1 MTNNTAAKVLSPA
14 GAQPRAAA
22 SSNNVLEISG
32 LTVSSGDKEIIHG
45 IDITV
50 AAGERL
56 GLIGESG
63 SGKSL
68 TCLAAMGLLPSGL
81 TARGSIMLPSAGV
94 DVITSTD
101 EELRTLR
108 GSTMSMVFQEPMTAL
123 NPLMKVGKQVGEVVQ
138 IHHSKL
144 SKNQRDTTVNDMLQ
158 SVGLGEVKRV
168 ADSYPFQL
176 SGGQRQR
183 VMLAMA
189 MINAPQL
196 LLADE
201 PTTALDVTVQQQV
214 TQLMSQQ
221 VQSSGSS
228 LLFITHDLG
237 VVAGLCDSVAI
248 MRHGRIIERGN
259 LDEVFARP
267 QHPYTKALLAA
278 SKLEKN
284 KHNNRLV
291 TLSDLELR
299 EHKQGQV
306 SAQSANSENSEDYL
320 VQDEA
325 MAIDHP
331 QASLFA
337 AAPHDVLPEEPHG
350 TLVFNRR
357 ESNLSHPHEEA
368 IEVSELVKSYKT
380 RSLGSTTT
388 FTAVNGISFDVHK
401 GEKFGIVGESGCG
414 KSTTL
419 RMISALDQATSG
431 SIKVFGT
438 EIVEQSMRANAW
450 VHQKVQVVFQDPMGS
465 LDPRM
470 RIWEIISEPLVNTSK
485 KERIARSESMLES
498 VGLDAASAQ
507 RYPHQ
512 FSGGQRQRIAIAR
525 ALITKPQIL
534 IADEAVSALDVSV
547 RAQVLN
553 LLADLSQSHSFT
565 LVFVSHDLHVVRN
578 QCDVVAVMRKGEI
591 VECGPSEEIYKN
603 PLHTYTKTLLD
614 AMPSIG
620 TKE

>member
-1 MTNNTAAKVLSPA
+1 MTYGTATAAQQSSSDVVL
-14 GAQPRAAA
+14 
-22 SSNNVLEISG
+22 NISG
-32 LTVSSGDKEIIHG
+32 LRVSSGDKEIIHG

-50 AAGERL
+50 RAGERL

-68 TCLAAMGLLPSGL
+68 TCLAAMGLLPQGL
-81 TARGSIMLPSAGV
+81 TATGSIEMPSAGI
-94 DVITSTD
+94 DVLHAD
-101 EELRTLR
+101 DQQMRTLR

-123 NPLMKVGKQVGEVVQ
+123 NPLMKVGRQVGEVVS
-138 IHHSKL
+138 IHTPKASGAEIDG
-144 SKNQRDTTVNDMLQ
+144 RVDDMLK
-158 SVGLGEVKRV
+158 SVGLADVKRV
-168 ADSYPFQL
+168 SDSYPFQL

-189 MINAPQL
+189 MINSPGL

-201 PTTALDVTVQQQV
+201 PTTALDVTVQKQV
-214 TQLMSQQ
+214 TELMSEQ
-221 VQSSGSS
+221 VRSSGSS

-237 VVAGLCDSVAI
+237 VVAGLCNSVAI
-248 MRHGRIIERGN
+248 MRHGRIIERGA
-259 LDEVFARP
+259 LEEVFAHPR
-267 QHPYTKALLAA
+267 HPYTKALLAA
-278 SKLEKN
+278 SKLEKDG
-284 KHNNRLV
+284 HSNRLV
-291 TLSDLELR
+291 TLADLERR
-299 EHKQGQV
+299 EHDDGMHGQEGQPAV
-306 SAQSANSENSEDYL
+306 TTKGPQPA
-320 VQDEA
+320 A
-325 MAIDHP
+325 M
-331 QASLFA
+331 
-337 AAPHDVLPEEPHG
+337 APHDVLPEEPHG
-350 TLVFNRR
+350 TLVFNRY
-357 ESNLSHPHEEA
+357 ESSLAHPHEEA
-368 IEVSELVKSYKT
+368 IQVSELVKSYKT
-380 RSLGSTTT
+380 RSLGSTRT
-388 FTAVNGISFDVHK
+388 FKAVNGISFDVHK

-419 RMISALDQATSG
+419 RMLSALDRATSG
-431 SIKVFGT
+431 SIKIFGT
-438 EIVEQSMRANAW
+438 EIVEQSARGNAW

-470 RIWEIISEPLVNTSK
+470 RIWQIVSEPLGKTPR
-485 KERIARSESMLES
+485 KERLARAERILES

-525 ALITKPQIL
+525 ALITKPQVL

-553 LLADLSQSHSFT
+553 LLADLSESHAFT

-603 PLHTYTKTLLD
+603 PLHPYTKTLLE
-614 AMPSIG
+614 AMPDIG
-620 TKE
+620 AAGE

>member
-1 MTNNTAAKVLSPA
+1 MTDGTATAAQQSSSDVVL
-14 GAQPRAAA
+14 
-22 SSNNVLEISG
+22 NISG
-32 LTVSSGDKEIIHG
+32 LRVSSGDKEIIHG

-50 AAGERL
+50 RAGERL

-68 TCLAAMGLLPSGL
+68 TCLAAMGLLPQGL
-81 TARGSIMLPSAGV
+81 TATGSIEMPSAGI
-94 DVITSTD
+94 DVLHAD
-101 EELRTLR
+101 DQQMRTLR

-123 NPLMKVGKQVGEVVQ
+123 NPLMKVGRQVGEVVS
-138 IHHSKL
+138 IHTPKASGAEIDG
-144 SKNQRDTTVNDMLQ
+144 RVDDMLK
-158 SVGLGEVKRV
+158 SVGLADVKRV
-168 ADSYPFQL
+168 SDSYPFQL

-189 MINAPQL
+189 MINSPGL

-201 PTTALDVTVQQQV
+201 PTTALDVTVQKQV
-214 TQLMSQQ
+214 TELMSEQ
-221 VQSSGSS
+221 VRSSGSS

-237 VVAGLCDSVAI
+237 VVAGLCNSVAI
-248 MRHGRIIERGN
+248 MRHGRIIERGA
-259 LDEVFARP
+259 LEEVFAHPR
-267 QHPYTKALLAA
+267 HPYTKALLAA
-278 SKLEKN
+278 SKLEKDG
-284 KHNNRLV
+284 HSNRLV
-291 TLSDLELR
+291 TLADLERR
-299 EHKQGQV
+299 EHDDGMHGQEGQPAV
-306 SAQSANSENSEDYL
+306 TTKGPEPA
-320 VQDEA
+320 A
-325 MAIDHP
+325 M
-331 QASLFA
+331 
-337 AAPHDVLPEEPHG
+337 APHDVLPEEPHG
-350 TLVFNRR
+350 TLVFNRY
-357 ESNLSHPHEEA
+357 ESSLAHPHEEA
-368 IEVSELVKSYKT
+368 IQVSELVKSYKT
-380 RSLGSTTT
+380 RSLGSTRT
-388 FTAVNGISFDVHK
+388 FKAVNGISFDVHK

-419 RMISALDQATSG
+419 RMLSALDRATSG
-431 SIKVFGT
+431 SIKIFGT
-438 EIVEQSMRANAW
+438 EIVEQSPRGNAW

-470 RIWEIISEPLVNTSK
+470 RIWQIVSEPLGKTPR
-485 KERIARSESMLES
+485 KERLARAERILES

-525 ALITKPQIL
+525 ALITKPQVL

-553 LLADLSQSHSFT
+553 LLADLSESHAFT

-603 PLHTYTKTLLD
+603 PLHPYTKTLLE
-614 AMPSIG
+614 AMPDIG
-620 TKE
+620 AAGE

>member
-1 MTNNTAAKVLSPA
+1 MTEMTDVNVHASD
-14 GAQPRAAA
+14 GARTHGATNSDA
-22 SSNNVLEISG
+22 VLEISN
-32 LTVSSGDKEIIHG
+32 LKVSSGNKEIIHG

-50 AAGERL
+50 KAGERL

-81 TARGSIMLPSAGV
+81 HAEGSIVLPSRGI
-94 DVITSTD
+94 DVLQQDD
-101 EELRTLR
+101 EGLRALR
-108 GSTMSMVFQEPMTAL
+108 GSMLSMVFQEPMTAL

-138 IHHSKL
+138 IHDAQMPKE
-144 SKNQRDTTVNDMLQ
+144 QRDGKVNDMLH
-158 SVGLGEVKRV
+158 SVGLGDVKRV

-189 MINAPQL
+189 MINSPKL

-201 PTTALDVTVQQQV
+201 PTTALDVTVQRQV
-214 TQLMSQQ
+214 TELMSQQ
-221 VQSSGSS
+221 VRSSGSS

-248 MRHGRIIERGN
+248 MRHGRIIERGH
-259 LDEVFARP
+259 LDEVFAHP

-284 KHNNRLV
+284 EHSNRLI
-291 TLSDLELR
+291 TLADLELR
-299 EHKQGQV
+299 ERAQQTQPAPSVEAQDLGTDKYDLERSE
-306 SAQSANSENSEDYL
+306 SAASEVL
-320 VQDEA
+320 GTPLQT
-325 MAIDHP
+325 
-331 QASLFA
+331 
-337 AAPHDVLPEEPHG
+337 AAPHDVLPEEAHG

-357 ESNLSHPHEEA
+357 ESSIAHPHQEV
-368 IEVSELVKSYKT
+368 IEVSELVKSYKS
-380 RSLGSTTT
+380 RSLGSTRS
-388 FTAVNGISFDVHK
+388 FQAVNGISFDVHK

-419 RMISALDQATSG
+419 RMLAALDQATSG

-470 RIWEIISEPLVNTSK
+470 RIWQIISEPLAKTSK
-485 KERIARSESMLES
+485 KERLARAEQMLES

-553 LLADLSQSHSFT
+553 LLADLSQSHAFT

-591 VECGPSEEIYKN
+591 VECGPSEEIYRN
-603 PLHTYTKTLLD
+603 PLHPYTKTLLD
-614 AMPSIG
+614 AMPKIG
-620 TKE
+620 

>member
-1 MTNNTAAKVLSPA
+1 MTDGTATAAQQSSSDVVL
-14 GAQPRAAA
+14 
-22 SSNNVLEISG
+22 NISG
-32 LTVSSGDKEIIHG
+32 LRVSSGDKEIIHG

-50 AAGERL
+50 RAGERL

-68 TCLAAMGLLPSGL
+68 TCLAAMGLLPQGL
-81 TARGSIMLPSAGV
+81 TATGSIEMPSAGI
-94 DVITSTD
+94 DVLHAD
-101 EELRTLR
+101 DQQMRTLR

-123 NPLMKVGKQVGEVVQ
+123 NPLMKVGRQVGEVVS
-138 IHHSKL
+138 IHRPKASGAEIDG
-144 SKNQRDTTVNDMLQ
+144 RVDDMLT
-158 SVGLGEVKRV
+158 SVGLADVKRV
-168 ADSYPFQL
+168 SDSYPFQL

-189 MINAPQL
+189 MINSPGL

-201 PTTALDVTVQQQV
+201 PTTALDVTVQKQV
-214 TQLMSQQ
+214 TELMSEQ
-221 VQSSGSS
+221 VRSSGSS

-237 VVAGLCDSVAI
+237 VVAGLCNSVAI
-248 MRHGRIIERGN
+248 MRHVRIIERGA
-259 LDEVFARP
+259 LEEVFAHPR
-267 QHPYTKALLAA
+267 HPYTKALLAA
-278 SKLEKN
+278 SKLEKDE
-284 KHNNRLV
+284 HSNRLV
-291 TLSDLELR
+291 TLADLERR
-299 EHKQGQV
+299 EHDDGMHGREGQPAV
-306 SAQSANSENSEDYL
+306 TTKGPEPA
-320 VQDEA
+320 A
-325 MAIDHP
+325 M
-331 QASLFA
+331 
-337 AAPHDVLPEEPHG
+337 APHDVLPEEPHG
-350 TLVFNRR
+350 TLVFNRY
-357 ESNLSHPHEEA
+357 ESSLAHPHEEA
-368 IEVSELVKSYKT
+368 IQVSELVKSYKT
-380 RSLGSTTT
+380 RSLGSTRT
-388 FTAVNGISFDVHK
+388 FKAVNGISFDVHK

-419 RMISALDQATSG
+419 RMLSALDRATSG
-431 SIKVFGT
+431 SIKIFGT
-438 EIVEQSMRANAW
+438 EIVEQSPRGNAW

-470 RIWEIISEPLVNTSK
+470 RIWQIVSEPLGKTPR
-485 KERIARSESMLES
+485 KERLARAERILES

-525 ALITKPQIL
+525 ALITKPQVL

-553 LLADLSQSHSFT
+553 LLADLSESHAFT

-603 PLHTYTKTLLD
+603 PLHPYTKTLLE
-614 AMPSIG
+614 AMPDIG
-620 TKE
+620 AAGE

>member
-325 MAIDHP
+325 MAIDHS
-331 QASLFA
+331 QASSFA
-337 AAPHDVLPEEPHG
+337 AAPHDVLPEGPHG

-470 RIWEIISEPLVNTSK
+470 RIWQIISEPLVNTSK

>member
-1 MTNNTAAKVLSPA
+1 MTDGTATAAQQSSSDLVL
-14 GAQPRAAA
+14 
-22 SSNNVLEISG
+22 NISG
-32 LTVSSGDKEIIHG
+32 LRVSSGDKEIIHG

-50 AAGERL
+50 RAGERL

-68 TCLAAMGLLPSGL
+68 TCLAAMGLLPQGL
-81 TARGSIMLPSAGV
+81 TATGSIELPSAGI
-94 DVITSTD
+94 DVLHAD
-101 EELRTLR
+101 DQQMRTLR

-123 NPLMKVGKQVGEVVQ
+123 NPLMKVGRQVGEVVS
-138 IHHSKL
+138 IHTPKASGAEIG
-144 SKNQRDTTVNDMLQ
+144 SRVDDMLT
-158 SVGLGEVKRV
+158 SVGLADVKRV
-168 ADSYPFQL
+168 SDSYPFQL
-176 SGGQRQR
+176 SGGQRRR

-189 MINAPQL
+189 MINSPGL

-201 PTTALDVTVQQQV
+201 PTTALDVTVQKQV
-214 TQLMSQQ
+214 TELMSDQ
-221 VQSSGSS
+221 VRSSGSS

-248 MRHGRIIERGN
+248 MRHGRIIERGA
-259 LDEVFARP
+259 LEEVFAHP
-267 QHPYTKALLAA
+267 HHPYTKALLAA
-278 SKLEKN
+278 SKLEKD
-284 KHNNRLV
+284 KHSNRLV
-291 TLSDLELR
+291 TLSDLESR
-299 EHKQGQV
+299 EHDDGTHSQGGPLTEGGV
-306 SAQSANSENSEDYL
+306 DEVLHGDSPAVTAKRSAPAT
-320 VQDEA
+320 
-325 MAIDHP
+325 
-331 QASLFA
+331 
-337 AAPHDVLPEEPHG
+337 APHDVLPEEPHG
-350 TLVFNRR
+350 TLVFNRY
-357 ESNLSHPHEEA
+357 ESSLAHPHEEA
-368 IEVSELVKSYKT
+368 IQVSELVKSYKT
-380 RSLGSTTT
+380 RSLGSTRT
-388 FTAVNGISFDVHK
+388 FKAVNGISFDVHK

-419 RMISALDQATSG
+419 RMLSALDRATSG
-431 SIKVFGT
+431 SIKIFGT
-438 EIVEQSMRANAW
+438 EIVEQSARGNAW

-470 RIWEIISEPLVNTSK
+470 RIWQIVSEPLGKTPR
-485 KERIARSESMLES
+485 KERLARAERILES

-525 ALITKPQIL
+525 ALITKPQVL

-553 LLADLSQSHSFT
+553 LLADLSESHAFT

-603 PLHTYTKTLLD
+603 PLHPYTKTLLE
-614 AMPSIG
+614 AMPDIG
-620 TKE
+620 AAGE

>member
-1 MTNNTAAKVLSPA
+1 MTDGTAQATHQAPSDVVL
-14 GAQPRAAA
+14 
-22 SSNNVLEISG
+22 NISG
-32 LTVSSGDKEIIHG
+32 LRVSSGDKEIIHG

-50 AAGERL
+50 RAGERL

-68 TCLAAMGLLPSGL
+68 TCLAAMGLLPQGL
-81 TARGSIMLPSAGV
+81 TAKGSIELPSVGV
-94 DVITSTD
+94 DVLHADDQQMRS
-101 EELRTLR
+101 LR

-123 NPLMKVGKQVGEVVQ
+123 NPLMKVGRQVGEVVS
-138 IHHSKL
+138 IHQPKASGAEIGTKV
-144 SKNQRDTTVNDMLQ
+144 DDMLK
-158 SVGLGEVKRV
+158 SVGLGDAKRV
-168 ADSYPFQL
+168 SDSYPFQL

-189 MINAPQL
+189 MINSPGL

-201 PTTALDVTVQQQV
+201 PTTALDVTVQKQV
-214 TQLMSQQ
+214 TELMSEQ
-221 VQSSGSS
+221 VRSSGSS

-248 MRHGRIIERGN
+248 MRHGRIIERGA
-259 LDEVFARP
+259 LEEVFANPR
-267 QHPYTKALLAA
+267 HPYTKALLAA
-278 SKLEKN
+278 SKLEKDE
-284 KHNNRLV
+284 HSNRLV
-291 TLSDLELR
+291 TLADLERR
-299 EHKQGQV
+299 EHDDGMHGREGQPAV
-306 SAQSANSENSEDYL
+306 TTKGPEPA
-320 VQDEA
+320 A
-325 MAIDHP
+325 M
-331 QASLFA
+331 
-337 AAPHDVLPEEPHG
+337 APHDVLPEEPHG
-350 TLVFNRR
+350 TLVFNRY
-357 ESNLSHPHEEA
+357 ESSLAHPHEEA
-368 IEVSELVKSYKT
+368 IQVSELVKSYKT
-380 RSLGSTTT
+380 RSLGSTRT
-388 FTAVNGISFDVHK
+388 FKAVNGISFDVHK

-419 RMISALDQATSG
+419 RMLSALDRATSG
-431 SIKVFGT
+431 SIKIFGT
-438 EIVEQSMRANAW
+438 EIVEQSARGNAW

-470 RIWEIISEPLVNTSK
+470 RIWQIVSEPLGKTPR
-485 KERIARSESMLES
+485 KERLERAERILES

-525 ALITKPQIL
+525 ALITKPQVL

-553 LLADLSQSHSFT
+553 LLADLSESHAFT

-578 QCDVVAVMRKGEI
+578 QCDVVAVMREGEI

-603 PLHTYTKTLLD
+603 PLHPYTKTLLE
-614 AMPSIG
+614 AMPNIG
-620 TKE
+620 AAGE

>member
-1 MTNNTAAKVLSPA
+1 MTDGTATAAQQSSSDVVL
-14 GAQPRAAA
+14 
-22 SSNNVLEISG
+22 NISG
-32 LTVSSGDKEIIHG
+32 LRVSSGDKEIIHG

-50 AAGERL
+50 RAGERL

-68 TCLAAMGLLPSGL
+68 TCLAAMGLLPQGL
-81 TARGSIMLPSAGV
+81 TATGSIEMPSAGI
-94 DVITSTD
+94 DVLHAD
-101 EELRTLR
+101 DQQMRTLR

-123 NPLMKVGKQVGEVVQ
+123 NPLMKVGRQVGEVVS
-138 IHHSKL
+138 IHRPKASGAEIDG
-144 SKNQRDTTVNDMLQ
+144 RVDDMLT
-158 SVGLGEVKRV
+158 SVGLADVKRV
-168 ADSYPFQL
+168 SDSYPFQL

-189 MINAPQL
+189 MINSPGL

-201 PTTALDVTVQQQV
+201 PTTALDVTVQKQV
-214 TQLMSQQ
+214 TELMSEQ
-221 VQSSGSS
+221 VRSSGSS

-237 VVAGLCDSVAI
+237 VVAGLCNSVAI
-248 MRHGRIIERGN
+248 MRHVRIIERGA
-259 LDEVFARP
+259 LEEVFAHPR
-267 QHPYTKALLAA
+267 HPYTKALLAA
-278 SKLEKN
+278 SKLEKDE
-284 KHNNRLV
+284 HSNRLV
-291 TLSDLELR
+291 TLADLERR
-299 EHKQGQV
+299 EHDDGMHGREGQPAV
-306 SAQSANSENSEDYL
+306 TTKGPEPA
-320 VQDEA
+320 A
-325 MAIDHP
+325 M
-331 QASLFA
+331 
-337 AAPHDVLPEEPHG
+337 APHDVLPEEPHG
-350 TLVFNRR
+350 TLVFNRY
-357 ESNLSHPHEEA
+357 ESSLAHPHEEA
-368 IEVSELVKSYKT
+368 IQVSELVKSYKT
-380 RSLGSTTT
+380 RSLGSTRT
-388 FTAVNGISFDVHK
+388 FKAVNGISFDVHK

-419 RMISALDQATSG
+419 RMLSALDRATSG
-431 SIKVFGT
+431 SIKIFGT
-438 EIVEQSMRANAW
+438 EIVEQSARGNAW

-470 RIWEIISEPLVNTSK
+470 RIWQIVSEPLGKTPR
-485 KERIARSESMLES
+485 KERLARAERILES

-525 ALITKPQIL
+525 ALITKPQVL

-553 LLADLSQSHSFT
+553 LLADLSESHAFT

-603 PLHTYTKTLLD
+603 PLHPYTKTLLE
-614 AMPSIG
+614 AMPDIG
-620 TKE
+620 AAGE

>member
-1 MTNNTAAKVLSPA
+1 MTDGTATAAHQSSSDLVL
-14 GAQPRAAA
+14 
-22 SSNNVLEISG
+22 NISG
-32 LTVSSGDKEIIHG
+32 LRVSSGDKEIIHG

-50 AAGERL
+50 RAGERL

-68 TCLAAMGLLPSGL
+68 TCLAAMGLLPQGL
-81 TARGSIMLPSAGV
+81 TATGSIELPSAGI
-94 DVITSTD
+94 DVLHAD
-101 EELRTLR
+101 DQQMRTLR

-123 NPLMKVGKQVGEVVQ
+123 NPLMKVGRQVGEVVS
-138 IHHSKL
+138 IHRPKASGAEIG
-144 SKNQRDTTVNDMLQ
+144 SRVDDMLT
-158 SVGLGEVKRV
+158 SVGLADVKRV
-168 ADSYPFQL
+168 SDSYPFQL

-189 MINAPQL
+189 MINSPGL

-201 PTTALDVTVQQQV
+201 PTTALDVTVQKQV
-214 TQLMSQQ
+214 TELMSEQ
-221 VQSSGSS
+221 VRSSGSS

-237 VVAGLCDSVAI
+237 VVAGLCNSVAI
-248 MRHGRIIERGN
+248 MRHGRIIERGA
-259 LDEVFARP
+259 LEEVFAHPR
-267 QHPYTKALLAA
+267 HPYTKALLAA
-278 SKLEKN
+278 SKLEKDE
-284 KHNNRLV
+284 HSNRLV
-291 TLSDLELR
+291 TLADLERR
-299 EHKQGQV
+299 EHDDGMHGQEGQPAEGAV
-306 SAQSANSENSEDYL
+306 DGRLHGDSPAVIVEGLEPA
-320 VQDEA
+320 A
-325 MAIDHP
+325 M
-331 QASLFA
+331 
-337 AAPHDVLPEEPHG
+337 APHDVLPEEPHG
-350 TLVFNRR
+350 TLVFNRY
-357 ESNLSHPHEEA
+357 ESSLAHPHEEA
-368 IEVSELVKSYKT
+368 IQVSELVKSYKT
-380 RSLGSTTT
+380 RSLGSTRT
-388 FTAVNGISFDVHK
+388 FKAVNGISFDVHK

-419 RMISALDQATSG
+419 RMLSALDRATSG
-431 SIKVFGT
+431 SIKIFGT
-438 EIVEQSMRANAW
+438 EIVEQSARGNAW

-470 RIWEIISEPLVNTSK
+470 RIWQIVSEPLGKTPR
-485 KERIARSESMLES
+485 KERLARAERILES

-525 ALITKPQIL
+525 ALITKPQVL

-553 LLADLSQSHSFT
+553 LLADLSESHAFT

-603 PLHTYTKTLLD
+603 PLHPYTKTLLE
-614 AMPSIG
+614 AMPNIG
-620 TKE
+620 AEGE

>member
-1 MTNNTAAKVLSPA
+1 MTYGTATAAQQSSSDVVL
-14 GAQPRAAA
+14 
-22 SSNNVLEISG
+22 NISG
-32 LTVSSGDKEIIHG
+32 LRVSSGDKEIIHG

-50 AAGERL
+50 RAGERL

-68 TCLAAMGLLPSGL
+68 TCLAAMGLLPQGL
-81 TARGSIMLPSAGV
+81 TATGSIEMPSAGI
-94 DVITSTD
+94 DVLHAD
-101 EELRTLR
+101 DQQMRTLR

-123 NPLMKVGKQVGEVVQ
+123 NPLMKVGRQVGEVVS
-138 IHHSKL
+138 IHTPKASGVEIDG
-144 SKNQRDTTVNDMLQ
+144 RVDDMLK
-158 SVGLGEVKRV
+158 SVGLADVKRV
-168 ADSYPFQL
+168 SDSYPFQL

-189 MINAPQL
+189 MINSPGL

-201 PTTALDVTVQQQV
+201 PTTALDVTVQKQV
-214 TQLMSQQ
+214 TELMSEQ
-221 VQSSGSS
+221 VRSSGSS

-237 VVAGLCDSVAI
+237 VVAGLCNSVAI
-248 MRHGRIIERGN
+248 MRHGRIIERGA
-259 LDEVFARP
+259 LEEVFAHPR
-267 QHPYTKALLAA
+267 HPYTKALLAA
-278 SKLEKN
+278 SKLEKDG
-284 KHNNRLV
+284 HSNRLV
-291 TLSDLELR
+291 TLADLERR
-299 EHKQGQV
+299 EHDDGMHGQEGQPAV
-306 SAQSANSENSEDYL
+306 TTKGPEPA
-320 VQDEA
+320 A
-325 MAIDHP
+325 M
-331 QASLFA
+331 
-337 AAPHDVLPEEPHG
+337 APHDVLPEEPHG
-350 TLVFNRR
+350 TLVFNRY
-357 ESNLSHPHEEA
+357 ESSLAHPHEEA
-368 IEVSELVKSYKT
+368 IQVSELVKSYKT
-380 RSLGSTTT
+380 RSLGSTRT
-388 FTAVNGISFDVHK
+388 FKAVNGISFDVHK

-419 RMISALDQATSG
+419 RMLSALDRATSG
-431 SIKVFGT
+431 SIKIFGT
-438 EIVEQSMRANAW
+438 EIVEQSARGNAW

-470 RIWEIISEPLVNTSK
+470 RIWQIVSEPLGKTPR
-485 KERIARSESMLES
+485 KERLARAERILES

-525 ALITKPQIL
+525 ALITKPQVL

-553 LLADLSQSHSFT
+553 LLADLSESHAFT

-603 PLHTYTKTLLD
+603 PLHPYTKTLLE
-614 AMPSIG
+614 AMPDIG
-620 TKE
+620 AAGE

>member
-1 MTNNTAAKVLSPA
+1 
-14 GAQPRAAA
+14 
-22 SSNNVLEISG
+22 
-32 LTVSSGDKEIIHG
+32 
-45 IDITV
+45 
-50 AAGERL
+50 
-56 GLIGESG
+56 
-63 SGKSL
+63 
-68 TCLAAMGLLPSGL
+68 
-81 TARGSIMLPSAGV
+81 
-94 DVITSTD
+94 
-101 EELRTLR
+101 
-108 GSTMSMVFQEPMTAL
+108 
-123 NPLMKVGKQVGEVVQ
+123 
-138 IHHSKL
+138 
-144 SKNQRDTTVNDMLQ
+144 
-158 SVGLGEVKRV
+158 
-168 ADSYPFQL
+168 
-176 SGGQRQR
+176 
-183 VMLAMA
+183 
-189 MINAPQL
+189 
-196 LLADE
+196 
-201 PTTALDVTVQQQV
+201 VQQQV

-291 TLSDLELR
+291 TLSDLEFR

-306 SAQSANSENSEDYL
+306 GAQSANSENSEDYL

-325 MAIDHP
+325 MVIDHP
-331 QASLFA
+331 QVSSFA

-368 IEVSELVKSYKT
+368 IEVSELFKSYKT

-470 RIWEIISEPLVNTSK
+470 RIWQIISEPLVNTSK

-512 FSGGQRQRIAIAR
+512 FSGGQRQRIAIA
-525 ALITKPQIL
+525 
-534 IADEAVSALDVSV
+534 DEAVSALDVSV

-565 LVFVSHDLHVVRN
+565 LVFVSHGLHVVRN

-603 PLHTYTKTLLD
+603 PLHTYTKTLLA

>member
-1 MTNNTAAKVLSPA
+1 MTDGTATAAQQSSSDVVL
-14 GAQPRAAA
+14 
-22 SSNNVLEISG
+22 NISG
-32 LTVSSGDKEIIHG
+32 LRVSSGDKEIIHG

-50 AAGERL
+50 RAGERL

-68 TCLAAMGLLPSGL
+68 TCLAAMGLLPQGL
-81 TARGSIMLPSAGV
+81 TATGSIEMPSAGI
-94 DVITSTD
+94 DVLHAD
-101 EELRTLR
+101 DQQMRTLR

-123 NPLMKVGKQVGEVVQ
+123 NPLMKVGRQVGEVVS
-138 IHHSKL
+138 IHQPKASGAEIDG
-144 SKNQRDTTVNDMLQ
+144 RVDDMLT
-158 SVGLGEVKRV
+158 SVGLADVKRV
-168 ADSYPFQL
+168 SDSYPFQL

-189 MINAPQL
+189 MINSPGL

-201 PTTALDVTVQQQV
+201 PTTALDVTVQKQV
-214 TQLMSQQ
+214 TELMSEQ
-221 VQSSGSS
+221 VRSSGSS

-237 VVAGLCDSVAI
+237 VVAGLCNSVAI
-248 MRHGRIIERGN
+248 MRHGRIIERGA
-259 LDEVFARP
+259 LEEVFAHPR
-267 QHPYTKALLAA
+267 HPYTKALLAA
-278 SKLEKN
+278 SKLEKDE
-284 KHNNRLV
+284 HSNRLV
-291 TLSDLELR
+291 TLADLERR
-299 EHKQGQV
+299 EHDDGMHGREGQPAV
-306 SAQSANSENSEDYL
+306 TTKGPEPA
-320 VQDEA
+320 A
-325 MAIDHP
+325 M
-331 QASLFA
+331 
-337 AAPHDVLPEEPHG
+337 APHDVLPEEPHG
-350 TLVFNRR
+350 TLVFNRY
-357 ESNLSHPHEEA
+357 ESSLAHPHEEA
-368 IEVSELVKSYKT
+368 IQVSELVKSYKT
-380 RSLGSTTT
+380 RSLGSTRT
-388 FTAVNGISFDVHK
+388 FKAVNGISFDVHK

-419 RMISALDQATSG
+419 RMLSALDRATSG
-431 SIKVFGT
+431 SIKIFGT
-438 EIVEQSMRANAW
+438 EIVEQSPRGNAW

-470 RIWEIISEPLVNTSK
+470 RIWQIVSEPLGKTPR
-485 KERIARSESMLES
+485 KERLARAERILES

-525 ALITKPQIL
+525 ALITKPQVL

-553 LLADLSQSHSFT
+553 LLADLSESHAFT

-603 PLHTYTKTLLD
+603 PLHPYTKTLLE
-614 AMPSIG
+614 AMPDIG
-620 TKE
+620 AAGE

>member
-1 MTNNTAAKVLSPA
+1 MTDGTATAAQQSSSDVVL
-14 GAQPRAAA
+14 
-22 SSNNVLEISG
+22 NISG
-32 LTVSSGDKEIIHG
+32 LRVSSGDKEIIHG

-50 AAGERL
+50 RAGERL

-68 TCLAAMGLLPSGL
+68 TCLAAMGLLPQGL
-81 TARGSIMLPSAGV
+81 TATGSIELPSAGI
-94 DVITSTD
+94 DVLHAD
-101 EELRTLR
+101 DQQMRTLR

-123 NPLMKVGKQVGEVVQ
+123 NPLMKVGRQVGEVVS
-138 IHHSKL
+138 IHTPKASGAEIG
-144 SKNQRDTTVNDMLQ
+144 SRVDDMLT
-158 SVGLGEVKRV
+158 SVGLADVKRV
-168 ADSYPFQL
+168 SDSYPFQL

-189 MINAPQL
+189 MINSPGL

-201 PTTALDVTVQQQV
+201 PTTALDVTVQKQV
-214 TQLMSQQ
+214 TELMSEQ
-221 VQSSGSS
+221 VRSSGSS

-237 VVAGLCDSVAI
+237 VVAGLCNSVAI
-248 MRHGRIIERGN
+248 MRHGRIIERGA
-259 LDEVFARP
+259 LEEVFAHPR
-267 QHPYTKALLAA
+267 HPYTKALLAA
-278 SKLEKN
+278 SKLEKDG
-284 KHNNRLV
+284 HSNRLV
-291 TLSDLELR
+291 TLADLERR
-299 EHKQGQV
+299 EHDDRMQGQEGQPAV
-306 SAQSANSENSEDYL
+306 TTKGPEPA
-320 VQDEA
+320 A
-325 MAIDHP
+325 M
-331 QASLFA
+331 
-337 AAPHDVLPEEPHG
+337 APHDVLPEEPHG
-350 TLVFNRR
+350 TLVFNRY
-357 ESNLSHPHEEA
+357 ESSLAHPHEEA
-368 IEVSELVKSYKT
+368 IQVSELVKSYKT
-380 RSLGSTTT
+380 RSLGSTRT
-388 FTAVNGISFDVHK
+388 FKAVNGISFDVHK

-419 RMISALDQATSG
+419 RMLSALDRATSG
-431 SIKVFGT
+431 SIKIFGT
-438 EIVEQSMRANAW
+438 EIVEQSARGNAW

-470 RIWEIISEPLVNTSK
+470 RIWQIVSEPLGKTPR
-485 KERIARSESMLES
+485 KERLARAERILES

-525 ALITKPQIL
+525 ALITKPQVL

-553 LLADLSQSHSFT
+553 LLADLSESHAFT

-603 PLHTYTKTLLD
+603 PLHPYTKTLLE
-614 AMPSIG
+614 AMPDIG
-620 TKE
+620 AAGE

>member
-1 MTNNTAAKVLSPA
+1 MTDGTATAAQQSSSDVVL
-14 GAQPRAAA
+14 
-22 SSNNVLEISG
+22 NISG
-32 LTVSSGDKEIIHG
+32 LRVSSGDKEIIHG

-50 AAGERL
+50 RAGERL

-68 TCLAAMGLLPSGL
+68 TCLAAMGLLPQGL
-81 TARGSIMLPSAGV
+81 TATGSIEMPSAGI
-94 DVITSTD
+94 DVLHAD
-101 EELRTLR
+101 DQQMRTLR

-123 NPLMKVGKQVGEVVQ
+123 NPLMKVGRQVGEVVS
-138 IHHSKL
+138 IHTPKASGAEIG
-144 SKNQRDTTVNDMLQ
+144 SRVDDMLT
-158 SVGLGEVKRV
+158 SVGLADVKRV
-168 ADSYPFQL
+168 SDSYPFQL

-189 MINAPQL
+189 MINSPGL

-201 PTTALDVTVQQQV
+201 PTTALDVTVQKQV
-214 TQLMSQQ
+214 TELMSEQ
-221 VQSSGSS
+221 VRSSGSS

-237 VVAGLCDSVAI
+237 VVAGLCNSVAI
-248 MRHGRIIERGN
+248 MRHGRIIERGA
-259 LDEVFARP
+259 LEEVFAHPR
-267 QHPYTKALLAA
+267 HPYTKALLAA
-278 SKLEKN
+278 SKLEKDE
-284 KHNNRLV
+284 HSNRLV
-291 TLSDLELR
+291 TLADLERR
-299 EHKQGQV
+299 EHDDGMHGREGQPAV
-306 SAQSANSENSEDYL
+306 TTKGPEPA
-320 VQDEA
+320 A
-325 MAIDHP
+325 M
-331 QASLFA
+331 
-337 AAPHDVLPEEPHG
+337 APHDVLPEEPHG
-350 TLVFNRR
+350 TLVFNRY
-357 ESNLSHPHEEA
+357 ESSLAHPHEEA
-368 IEVSELVKSYKT
+368 IQVSELVKSYKT
-380 RSLGSTTT
+380 RSLGSTRT
-388 FTAVNGISFDVHK
+388 FKAVNGISFDVHK

-419 RMISALDQATSG
+419 RMLSALDRATSG
-431 SIKVFGT
+431 SIKIFGT
-438 EIVEQSMRANAW
+438 EIVEQSPRGNAW

-470 RIWEIISEPLVNTSK
+470 RIWQIVSEPLGKTPR
-485 KERIARSESMLES
+485 KERLARAERILES

-525 ALITKPQIL
+525 ALITKPQVL

-553 LLADLSQSHSFT
+553 LLADLSESHAFT

-603 PLHTYTKTLLD
+603 PLHPYTKTLLE
-614 AMPSIG
+614 AMPDIG
-620 TKE
+620 AAGE

>member
-1 MTNNTAAKVLSPA
+1 MTDGTATAAHQSSSDVVL
-14 GAQPRAAA
+14 
-22 SSNNVLEISG
+22 NISG
-32 LTVSSGDKEIIHG
+32 LRVSSGDKEIIHG

-50 AAGERL
+50 RAGERL

-68 TCLAAMGLLPSGL
+68 TCLAAMGLLPQGL
-81 TARGSIMLPSAGV
+81 MATGSIELPSAGI
-94 DVITSTD
+94 DVLHAD
-101 EELRTLR
+101 DQQMRTLR

-123 NPLMKVGKQVGEVVQ
+123 NPLMKVGRQVGEVVS
-138 IHHSKL
+138 IHRPKASGAEIG
-144 SKNQRDTTVNDMLQ
+144 SRVDDMLT
-158 SVGLGEVKRV
+158 SVGLADVKRV
-168 ADSYPFQL
+168 SDSYPFQL

-189 MINAPQL
+189 MINSPGL

-201 PTTALDVTVQQQV
+201 PTTALDVTVQKQV
-214 TQLMSQQ
+214 TELMSEQ
-221 VQSSGSS
+221 VRSSGSS

-237 VVAGLCDSVAI
+237 VVAGLCNSVAI
-248 MRHGRIIERGN
+248 MRHGRIIERGA
-259 LDEVFARP
+259 LEEVFAHP

-278 SKLEKN
+278 SKLEKDE
-284 KHNNRLV
+284 HSNRLV
-291 TLSDLELR
+291 TLADLER
-299 EHKQGQV
+299 HEHDDGMHGQEGQPAEGAV
-306 SAQSANSENSEDYL
+306 
-320 VQDEA
+320 DERLHGDSPAVIVEGPEPAA
-325 MAIDHP
+325 M
-331 QASLFA
+331 
-337 AAPHDVLPEEPHG
+337 APHDVLPEEPHG
-350 TLVFNRR
+350 TLVFNRY
-357 ESNLSHPHEEA
+357 ESSLAHPHEEA
-368 IEVSELVKSYKT
+368 IQVSELVKSYKT
-380 RSLGSTTT
+380 RSLGSTRT
-388 FTAVNGISFDVHK
+388 FKAVNGISFDVHK

-419 RMISALDQATSG
+419 RMLSALDRATSG
-431 SIKVFGT
+431 SIKIFGT
-438 EIVEQSMRANAW
+438 EIVEQSARGNAW

-470 RIWEIISEPLVNTSK
+470 RIWQIVSEPLGKTPRNERLARA
-485 KERIARSESMLES
+485 ERILES

-525 ALITKPQIL
+525 ALITKPQVL

-553 LLADLSQSHSFT
+553 LLADLSESHAFT

-603 PLHTYTKTLLD
+603 PLHPYTKTLLE
-614 AMPSIG
+614 AMPNIG
-620 TKE
+620 AEGE